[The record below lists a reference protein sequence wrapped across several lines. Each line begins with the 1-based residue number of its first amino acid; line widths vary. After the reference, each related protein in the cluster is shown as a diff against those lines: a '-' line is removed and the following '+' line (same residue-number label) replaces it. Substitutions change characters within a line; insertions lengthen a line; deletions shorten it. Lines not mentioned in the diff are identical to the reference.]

1 MQAQIIHGNLGI
13 ALGTEMQAR
22 QHAQSLDSSV
32 RLFLPATL
40 VPAADHRQGLFRPL
54 HLTAIEAFCEALDD
68 AMETENQDELVIV
81 YTGSDNTLAL
91 LQTCL
96 QVGAYLILRR
106 ELELDA
112 VLLAF
117 QAAQIDFAA
126 LEADGGNDLHAV
138 SVRDCLGALDHALRL
153 GWLVGPSSDAEPL
166 LDTEEFA
173 HYAHAANGNVHMLAP
188 GSLYLFAT
196 PEDIEG
202 GRAWADTAAA
212 EGGAAGWRFSSGFC
226 ADLLADLGASRV
238 VCLDAA
244 QAAGAAA
251 FAARGLAVAGL
262 RAGAAGGRPSL
273 LGAFDGLLSAAGGG
287 RGGAV
292 AVHSGAGFEWPAWM
306 GTVATAFL
314 VRQHGFGAAAAGAW
328 VHMLCPWMV

>member
-1 MQAQIIHGNLGI
+1 MNIHDNLWI
-13 ALGTEMQAR
+13 AIGTEIQAR
-22 QHAQSLDSSV
+22 QDAQHFDASF
-32 RLFLPATL
+32 RLFPAA
-40 VPAADHRQGLFRPL
+40 VPAADRGESLFRPL
-54 HLTAIEAFCEALDD
+54 HLTAIEAFCEKLDA
-68 AMETENQDELVIV
+68 AMERENENVIIIV
-81 YTGSDNTLAL
+81 YTGSDDPVAL
-91 LQTCL
+91 LHTCL
-96 QVGAYLILRR
+96 QVGAYLMLRR

-117 QAAQIDFAA
+117 QTARVDFTA
-126 LEADGGNDLHAV
+126 LETDGSEDLHAV
-138 SVRDCLGALDHALRL
+138 SVADCLRALDHALRL
-153 GWLVGPSSDAEPL
+153 GWLVRPSSHAEPL

-173 HYAHAANGNVHMLAP
+173 HYAHAANGNVHMLAT

-196 PEDIEG
+196 PEDLEG

-212 EGGAAGWRFSSGFC
+212 EGGAAGRRFSSGFC